1 MERKDEEVV
10 VCVSCA
16 VTCHNGL
23 SICWKEECNDA
34 TTSARLPIHKH
45 TRARTRHLIGDEK
58 HHGTREHELVKV
70 DGMAKRARCELD
82 TETFT
87 QSNCVRFVVCTM
99 RDARGGC
106 CGKGQ
111 FENKGARAAGPI
123 EEVH

>member
-1 MERKDEEVV
+1 MV
-10 VCVSCA
+10 VCELRCV

-70 DGMAKRARCELD
+70 DGMAKRAQCELD
-82 TETFT
+82 SLSCSQTAFG
-87 QSNCVRFVVCTM
+87 SLCAHTM